1 MSHAGDN
8 EGFSMRLFSIA
19 AFLFLCGLSAARA
32 DAYKEFRDFQ
42 VSCSVAVTCTIQTFA
57 KTPKQP
63 PVNAFSLLRKAGP
76 DTPLDMLVA
85 AQDELSA
92 GSGIRFSVDG
102 KQVLAL
108 PVAKGVR
115 GENTQY
121 TFAGGADSL
130 KLLDAL
136 RNANKLE
143 IAYTAKGGPGTSAF
157 SLSGLVAALIFTDE
171 VQGRLKARD
180 ALQVK
185 GDGTSPAAAVREIA
199 TVADIPE
206 AIRDEFKGPDGICSF
221 SEDDGFDNFGGF
233 DADVGD
239 DAHMLVLPCGD
250 GGAYNQPYAIFAS
263 QFDRIDR
270 MALPDMADDG
280 PTTTSQA
287 WNVDWDQQK
296 RILTAFFKGRGLG
309 DCGGWNKWRL
319 DNGGEGLAFVL
330 LEARAKGDC
339 DGNYGNGPESWPAS
353 WPVGRK

>member
-8 EGFSMRLFSIA
+8 GGFSVRLISIVTV
-19 AFLFLCGLSAARA
+19 LFFCGLSAASA
-32 DAYKEFRDFQ
+32 DAYKEFKDFN
-42 VSCSVAVTCTIQTFA
+42 VSCSVAMTCTIQTLA
-57 KTPKQP
+57 KAPKQP

-76 DTPLDMLVA
+76 DTPLDILVA

-92 GSGIRFSVDG
+92 GSDIRLSVDG
-102 KQVLAL
+102 KQVLIL

-115 GENTQY
+115 GENTEY

-130 KLLDAL
+130 KLLEAL
-136 RNANKLE
+136 RNASKLE
-143 IAYTAKGGPGTSAF
+143 IAYTAKGGPGTSSF

-171 VQGRLKARD
+171 IQGRLKAKD

-206 AIRDEFKGPDGICSF
+206 AIRDEFKGPDGTCSF
-221 SEDDGFDNFGGF
+221 SDDDGFDNIGGF

-239 DAHMLVLPCGD
+239 DAHFLVLPCGD
-250 GGAYNQPYAIFAS
+250 GGAYNQPYAFFANQS
-263 QFDRIDR
+263 GSIDQ
-270 MALPDMADDG
+270 MALPDMAPDG

-287 WNVDWDQQK
+287 WNIDWDQQK

-319 DNGGEGLAFVL
+319 DNGGEGLVFVL
-330 LEARAKGDC
+330 LEARSKDDC
-339 DGNYGNGPESWPAS
+339 DGNYDNGPENWPAA
-353 WPVGRK
+353 WPVGKK